1 MQPAI
6 AEHKAPMEIIAAT
19 TDAELNRL
27 ATDWQ
32 TLEQASPAPSPFQGW
47 RWVRLWRRHFGADA
61 APLALLARDA
71 DETPLALLP
80 LQRDRIMG
88 FSRLTWLSL
97 PGAQYGGLLMRPME
111 DHRQREVFEA
121 LWRHIRAQGAD
132 FIELPLLPRDD
143 PFAVF
148 LQSHCRQ
155 GPENAAFRIDF
166 SAYESWRDFELS
178 LKSSARRSRKKR
190 LNKLQRA
197 GEMRFQ
203 VRPAGPE
210 HAVALKRAM
219 EWKRG
224 WLRAQGLQG
233 ALPFHPAF
241 AALVE
246 DGFACAGEET
256 TGRGKWL
263 VATLSLNDKPISV
276 DAGMALDGVYY
287 SWFSAYDADYA
298 EHSPGK
304 IGLWLMMQWCVENG
318 LSVYDMLA
326 NPAPYKEDWA
336 NARTPLAHFV
346 APLSMAGRAYALWV
360 TQGEAMA
367 RELYGSLPPGLKAL
381 VRKPLM
387 RLRGGKPA

>member
-6 AEHKAPMEIIAAT
+6 AEHKAPMDIIAAT
-19 TDAELNRL
+19 TDDELNRL

-32 TLEQASPAPSPFQGW
+32 TLEQESPAPSPFQAW
-47 RWVRLWRRHFGADA
+47 RWVRLWRRHFGGDA
-61 APLALLARDA
+61 APLVLLVRDVNGA
-71 DETPLALLP
+71 PLALLP

-88 FSRLTWLSL
+88 FSRLTWLTS
-97 PGAQYGGLLMRPME
+97 PGAQYGGLLLRPME
-111 DHRQREVFEA
+111 KHRQREVFGA
-121 LWRHIRAQGAD
+121 LWRHIRTEKAD
-132 FIELPLLPRDD
+132 FIELPLMPRND
-143 PFAVF
+143 PFAAF
-148 LQSHCRQ
+148 LGEHCRQ

-166 SAYESWRDFELS
+166 SAFGNWRDFELS

-197 GEMRFQ
+197 GAMRFK
-203 VRPAGPE
+203 VRRAGPE
-210 HAVALKRAM
+210 HAAALKRAM
-219 EWKRG
+219 KWKRG
-224 WLRAQGLQG
+224 WLTAQGLEG

-246 DGFACAGEET
+246 EGFASAIDDAGGGE
-256 TGRGKWL
+256 WL
-263 VATLSLNDKPISV
+263 VATLSLDGAPIAV

-336 NARTPLAHFV
+336 NERRPLAHFV

-367 RELYGSLPPGLKAL
+367 RELYGNLPPGLKAL
-381 VRKPLM
+381 VRKPLL